1 MNGSVFFFFL
11 FQCEVVLLYRQVR
24 CFLAVL
30 EERTFSPPLYPFRLY
45 NENVKSAQQ
54 RRLRL
59 KERGSVIRYGCSEV
73 RDEDLFFS
81 FLFSLF
87 LFSSFFFSLILLRGR
102 FFFFT
107 VHRVLC
113 HAPFFFFIFLLAYHS
128 VVFACVCVKL
138 LCCQI
143 CAFFKLLA
151 VFP

>member
-11 FQCEVVLLYRQVR
+11 FQCEIVLLYRQVR

-73 RDEDLFFS
+73 RDEDLFSAFCFPFFFS
-81 FLFSLF
+81 VL
-87 LFSSFFFSLILLRGR
+87 FFFSLILLRGR
-102 FFFFT
+102 FFFLLYI
-107 VHRVLC
+107 VCSAMH
-113 HAPFFFFIFLLAYHS
+113 PFFFFLLAYHS
-128 VVFACVCVKL
+128 VVSACVCVKL

-143 CAFFKLLA
+143 CAFFNYLLF
-151 VFP
+151 FPS